1 MQADNT
7 SAALAETAGQD
18 AAVPGPERHRAV
30 QRALADALQLARLQI
45 HVLVRLDDADKAG
58 DDEAVLNCHVE
69 LDHIMARIAE
79 AEQVRTGARAAVS
92 GENELGCA
100 GCGAAAEP
108 VYGKPRLLGYQCT
121 YCGWEGEDPGAQ
133 AERKRAEALDA
144 AAAAVGRTAGL
155 LGDTVAVLGHRGKRA
170 RAEGVSTLR
179 GLQAELAGVDRR
191 LRKTH

>member
-1 MQADNT
+1 VQADNT
-7 SAALAETAGQD
+7 SAALADTAGQD
-18 AAVPGPERHRAV
+18 APVPGPERHRAV

-69 LDHIMARIAE
+69 LDHIMARIAG
-79 AEQVRTGARAAVS
+79 AEQVRTGARATAA
-92 GENELGCA
+92 GENELSCA

-108 VYGKPRLLGYQCT
+108 VYDRPRLLGYRCP
-121 YCGWEGEDPGAQ
+121 YCGWEGEDPAAQ

-144 AAAAVGRTAGL
+144 AAAAVGRAAGL
-155 LGDTVAVLGHRGKRA
+155 IGDTVAVLGHRGKQA

-179 GLQAELAGVDRR
+179 GLQAELAVIDRR
-191 LRKTH
+191 LRKTR